1 MWPGL
6 GGSMNEDTLAVVGL
20 ARTALE
26 RGVPRDDV
34 YHSVVR
40 HAAQNGLDRYVL
52 WQEVVR

>member
-1 MWPGL
+1 
-6 GGSMNEDTLAVVGL
+6 MNEDTLAVVGL